1 MDVHQTKDSDSDKGY
16 ILMQEIETHQAIS
29 QRELSQNTGL
39 SLGTVNLL
47 LQKMIQQ
54 GLVKMETIPANR
66 VIYMLTP
73 IGMAE
78 KAQKT
83 VRYIRNHYQIIQE
96 TKMKI
101 IRKLDQ
107 YHQQFPVLYFCLP
120 ENELDSLVKTA
131 TEEYLAKNPQ
141 RIVRLITALDVEKA
155 SQLPDATNAVILYL
169 PDDTAAS
176 TVPQAVVGIPQ
187 ICLQDTL

>member
-1 MDVHQTKDSDSDKGY
+1 MRLANNVDSDKGY

-47 LQKMIQQ
+47 LQKMIRQ

-73 IGMAE
+73 VGMAE
-78 KAQKT
+78 KAFKT

-96 TKMKI
+96 TKTKI
-101 IRKLDQ
+101 IQKLDQ
-107 YHQQFPVLYFCLP
+107 YHQHYEVLYFCLP

-131 TEEYLAKNPQ
+131 TDKYLNTYPE
-141 RIVRLITALDVEKA
+141 RHVSLITGQQAINPEL
-155 SQLPDATNAVILYL
+155 LPNADKAVILYL
-169 PDDTAAS
+169 PIES
-176 TVPQAVVGIPQ
+176 TDGLSRRFSGFSIPAF
-187 ICLQDTL
+187 CLLDTL

>member
-1 MDVHQTKDSDSDKGY
+1 VHQTKDSDSDKGY

-176 TVPQAVVGIPQ
+176 TVPQTVVGIPQ